1 MNFEL
6 VNTPAFRDSNVV
18 PGHSYFYS
26 ISAVD
31 VRGNESSRSEE
42 ASETVST
49 D

>member
-1 MNFEL
+1 L

-42 ASETVST
+42 ASETVPAE
-49 D
+49 

>member
-31 VRGNESSRSEE
+31 ARGNESSRSEE
-42 ASETVST
+42 ARETVPSE
-49 D
+49 